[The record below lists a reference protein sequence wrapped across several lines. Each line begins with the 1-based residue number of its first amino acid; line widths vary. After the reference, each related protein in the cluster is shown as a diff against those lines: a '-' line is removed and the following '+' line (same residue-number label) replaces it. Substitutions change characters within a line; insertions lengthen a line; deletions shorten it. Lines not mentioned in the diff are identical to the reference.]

1 MAPIPPKP
9 KKQTR
14 QAGPVYVSTDNVI
27 DDLGRNL
34 TSLNQRQSR
43 INKDQ
48 EKNTTIA
55 RQHASQ
61 YESDMQ
67 NSKLVYRD
75 VFPARKY
82 VLTLSDTR
90 WIAEGNKV
98 QIGYTVDDEFT
109 QIGSDITEPPEEN
122 KVEFTLP
129 VVAAVDT
136 VEVRLVGAEE
146 KVRGYLEDTSTAGSV
161 SQALEKLVEW
171 IMGDDGINARVTELE
186 RQVADL
192 EERVKALE
200 DK

>member
-1 MAPIPPKP
+1 M
-9 KKQTR
+9 TR

-34 TSLNQRQSR
+34 TSLHQRQRR
-43 INKDQ
+43 IDKDLD
-48 EKNTTIA
+48 KNTTIA

-67 NSKLVYRD
+67 KSKLVYRD

-90 WIAEGNKV
+90 WITEGNKV

-136 VEVRLVGAEE
+136 VEVRLVGAGE
-146 KVRGYLEDTSTAGSV
+146 KVRGYLEDTSTVGSV
-161 SQALEKLVEW
+161 SQAIQSLIDL
-171 IMGDDGINARVTELE
+171 ITGDGGLNSRVSELE
-186 RQVADL
+186 EQFADL
-192 EERVKALE
+192 EERVEALE
-200 DK
+200 GG